1 MRYNCYWMAEWS
13 RASEITQDM
22 SGKTFEARGKG
33 GALHQSGNN
42 SSCVTEGRRVVEDEE
57 GGR

>member
-1 MRYNCYWMAEWS
+1 MAEWS